1 MIDELLASPNSKE
14 VLAWLKEAPP
24 DTRTLGEMPT
34 TEASLAMANELYAR
48 GATRVTAVKIDRY
61 ETGEE
66 NTGKLIVSLPKEPS
80 ARERVF
86 AWCAECAEERGLDA
100 DRDTG
105 QDHLFVLLD

>member
-1 MIDELLASPNSKE
+1 MGEL
-14 VLAWLKEAPP
+14 
-24 DTRTLGEMPT
+24 PT

-80 ARERVF
+80 ARERLF
-86 AWCAECAEERGLDA
+86 AWCAECAEERGLEA

-105 QDHLFVLLD
+105 QDHLLVMLD